1 MMSDV
6 LGQDFKEQQTLHELL
21 SNVITRR
28 KSFNKKLGVHMS
40 TRSLSIAAAIAG
52 FVALSVTGVEARP
65 HNDTGPAAAD
75 RPSSAMNFKAKANN
89 RTAYKARA
97 KRTARNGKKQR
108 YASKKGLKSRSFTK
122 YASGGTSRSCL
133 QPQARALLNRI
144 EGQFGSVSIIST
156 CRPGAVIAT
165 SGKPSKHRNGLAIDF
180 DAGSRKGAIVSWL
193 RQNHHSGGIMTYR
206 DMSHIHVDIGPRF
219 VSLGARSG
227 RTG

>member
-1 MMSDV
+1 
-6 LGQDFKEQQTLHELL
+6 
-21 SNVITRR
+21 
-28 KSFNKKLGVHMS
+28 MS

-52 FVALSVTGVEARP
+52 FVALSVTGVQARP
-65 HNDTGPAAAD
+65 HTDTGPASAD
-75 RPSSAMNFKAKANN
+75 RPSSAMNFKAKSNN
-89 RTAYKARA
+89 RNAYKASG
-97 KRTARNGKKQR
+97 KRTAKYGKTRR
-108 YASKKGLKSRSFTK
+108 YTSTKGLKSRSFTN

-144 EGQFGSVSIIST
+144 EGQFGSVSIVST

-193 RQNHHSGGIMTYR
+193 RQNHHSGGTMTYR

-219 VSLGARSG
+219 VSLGASSG